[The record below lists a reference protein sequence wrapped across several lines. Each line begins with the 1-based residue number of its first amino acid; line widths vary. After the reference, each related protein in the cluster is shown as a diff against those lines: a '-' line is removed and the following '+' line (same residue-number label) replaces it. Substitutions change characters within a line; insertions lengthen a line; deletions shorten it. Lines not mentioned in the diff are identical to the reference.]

1 MDEQLTDEQQAEV
14 VRKWLRDNGA
24 YLLGGLALGLGG
36 LFGLNQWQ
44 GYEASQAE
52 QASVLYENVIGALQ
66 TDRVARANE
75 YLMVLEE
82 TYNGS
87 PYLDQARFL
96 IARSH
101 LDRNEFDVAA
111 SYLAQIAAESSSD
124 EIAHIARLWL
134 ARVRLHQQQFDE
146 ALDMLQAM
154 DRNSAFSARYHEI
167 RGDVYIAMNRP
178 NDARSEY
185 QAAMGDGEQ
194 TTIVDRVYVQA
205 KLDALGSDTAPGS
218 EASPAELRS
227 PEEGLGDD
235 SPVPD

>member
-1 MDEQLTDEQQAEV
+1 VDEQLTDEQQAEV

-36 LFGLNQWQ
+36 LFGLNQWR

-52 QASVLYENVIGALQ
+52 QASALYENVIGALQ
-66 TDRVARANE
+66 TDRVDRANE
-75 YLMVLEE
+75 YLMILEE

-111 SYLAQIAAESSSD
+111 SYLAQIVAESGSD
-124 EIAHIARLWL
+124 GMVHIARLRL

-146 ALDMLQAM
+146 AMEILQAI
-154 DRNSAFSARYHEI
+154 DSNSAFSARYHEV
-167 RGDVYIAMNRP
+167 RGDVYIAMNRL

-218 EASPAELRS
+218 ESSSAELRS
-227 PEEGLGDD
+227 PEEGLAGD
-235 SPVPD
+235 PAVTE